1 MRYANLC
8 LRFQVRELLKW
19 RMDSDQQEIQSPC
32 IGVCTISEASGLC
45 MGCYR
50 TSEEIREWWGMST
63 DQRKQIMVVLE
74 QRQAEAVDFD

>member
-1 MRYANLC
+1 
-8 LRFQVRELLKW
+8 
-19 RMDSDQQEIQSPC
+19 
-32 IGVCTISEASGLC
+32 